1 MALRAIG
8 WVLLFFLLTNG
19 EKYDTIKEK
28 GVIGLARVKAESN
41 FNLELFD
48 GYFVTADD
56 YQYIL
61 NKRGVNGKGEEKV
74 DAVGYFTKLQF
85 LIRDLANKQLRK
97 ADVKTLDDLY
107 REMDRIEKKI
117 NKLVPEFE
125 VTHN

>member
-1 MALRAIG
+1 M
-8 WVLLFFLLTNG
+8 
-19 EKYDTIKEK
+19 
-28 GVIGLARVKAESN
+28 ARVKAESN